1 SRSCEGI
8 PAPAFNHGIQGASK
22 DQGGNALSLERGK
35 IMQHNKS
42 KVMTVALVMAMV
54 LGAPALAKPRHGGK
68 AKHLASLS
76 TCDLKAEPGHAVN
89 PIQRA
94 PTFAAPN
101 PNSPALLGDGGPGY
115 NVNFYVY

>member
-1 SRSCEGI
+1 
-8 PAPAFNHGIQGASK
+8 
-22 DQGGNALSLERGK
+22 
-35 IMQHNKS
+35 MQRNKS
-42 KVMTVALVMAMV
+42 KVVTVALVMAMA

-76 TCDLKAEPGHAVN
+76 STCDLKAEPGHAFN

>member
-1 SRSCEGI
+1 
-8 PAPAFNHGIQGASK
+8 
-22 DQGGNALSLERGK
+22 
-35 IMQHNKS
+35 MQRNKS
-42 KVMTVALVMAMV
+42 KVVAVALVMAMV

-76 TCDLKAEPGHAVN
+76 TCDLKAEPGHAFN